1 MSPLQRI
8 QTPMKVL
15 AAVGLLVLSSLMTF
29 PVFAEGGDRVV
40 TIGSADFPESQ
51 LIATIYAKALQA
63 KGVKTETKLSIG
75 SREVYMPALRDGSID
90 LIPEYSGS
98 ILTYLD
104 RNAKPQNAQEV
115 NDALK
120 KALPAGIS
128 MLTPSPAQDADTL
141 VVTSATATKY
151 GLKAIPDLKDV
162 AANLVVGA
170 SPEWR
175 GRWEGM
181 VGLKEVYGLTFKSFR
196 PLDVT
201 GPLTLSALLHG
212 QIDVANLTST
222 NPALARN
229 KLVSLEDPK
238 NLFPA
243 QNIVPIFA
251 TQKIDEK
258 VSAILDAVS
267 AAMTTEDLVEMNGR
281 LANHDDIGAIAADW
295 LTAHK
300 LN

>member
-1 MSPLQRI
+1 
-8 QTPMKVL
+8 
-15 AAVGLLVLSSLMTF
+15 
-29 PVFAEGGDRVV
+29 
-40 TIGSADFPESQ
+40 
-51 LIATIYAKALQA
+51 
-63 KGVKTETKLSIG
+63 
-75 SREVYMPALRDGSID
+75 

-98 ILTYLD
+98 VLSYLD
-104 RNAKPQNAQEV
+104 RNARAQGAQEV
-115 NDALK
+115 TDALK

-128 MLTPSPAQDADTL
+128 MLTPSPAQDVDTL
-141 VVTSATATKY
+141 VVTSATASKY
-151 GLKAIPDLKDV
+151 GLKAIPDLKNV
-162 AANLVVGA
+162 AADLVVGA

-181 VGLKEVYGLTFKSFR
+181 VGLKEVYELKFKSFR

-251 TQKIDEK
+251 TQKIGEK

>member
-1 MSPLQRI
+1 MNI
-8 QTPMKVL
+8 V
-15 AAVGLLVLSSLMTF
+15 AAFGLLVLSSLMTS
-29 PVFAEGGDRVV
+29 PAFADDSAQSKAGGDRVV

-51 LIATIYAKALQA
+51 LLATIYAKALQA
-63 KGVKTETKLSIG
+63 KGIKTETKLSIG

-98 ILTYLD
+98 VLSYLD
-104 RNAKPQNAQEV
+104 RNARAQSAQEV
-115 NDALK
+115 TDALK

-128 MLTPSPAQDADTL
+128 MLTPSPAQDVDTL
-141 VVTSATATKY
+141 VVTSVTASKY
-151 GLKAIPDLKDV
+151 GLKAIPDLKNV
-162 AANLVVGA
+162 AADLVVGA

-181 VGLKEVYGLTFKSFR
+181 VGLKEVYELKFKSFR

>member
-1 MSPLQRI
+1 MRMNVI
-8 QTPMKVL
+8 
-15 AAVGLLVLSSLMTF
+15 AAVGLLFLSSLMAF
-29 PVFAEGGDRVV
+29 PAFADDKTGGDRVV

-51 LIATIYAKALQA
+51 LLATIYAKALAA

-98 ILTYLD
+98 VLSYLD
-104 RNAKPQNAQEV
+104 RNARAQTSQEV
-115 NDALK
+115 TDALK
-120 KALPAGIS
+120 KALPPGIS

-141 VVTSATATKY
+141 VVTSATASKY
-151 GLKAIPDLKDV
+151 GLKAIPDLKNV
-162 AANLVVGA
+162 AGELVAGA

-181 VGLKEVYGLTFKSFR
+181 VGLKEVYDLKFKSFR

-212 QIDVANLTST
+212 QIDVANLTTT

-238 NLFPA
+238 HLFPA

-281 LANHDDIGAIAADW
+281 LANHDDIGTIAADW

>member
-1 MSPLQRI
+1 MPKTVI
-8 QTPMKVL
+8 
-15 AAVGLLVLSSLMTF
+15 AAVGLLVLSCLMTF
-29 PVFAEGGDRVV
+29 PAFADGGDRTV

-90 LIPEYSGS
+90 LIPEYTGS

-120 KALPAGIS
+120 KALPAGVS

-141 VVTSATATKY
+141 VVTSATASKY

-212 QIDVANLTST
+212 QIDVANLTTT

-238 NLFPA
+238 NLIPA

-251 TQKIDEK
+251 TQRIDDK

-267 AAMTTEDLVEMNGR
+267 AAMTTEDLVQMNGR
-281 LANHDDIGAIAADW
+281 LADHDDIGAIAADW

>member
-1 MSPLQRI
+1 MNVI
-8 QTPMKVL
+8 
-15 AAVGLLVLSSLMTF
+15 AAFGLLVLSSLTAF
-29 PVFAEGGDRVV
+29 PAFADDSAQNKAGGDHVIA
-40 TIGSADFPESQ
+40 IGSADFPESQ
-51 LIATIYAKALQA
+51 LLATIYAKALEA

-115 NDALK
+115 NDELRK
-120 KALPAGIS
+120 VLPPGVS
-128 MLTPSPAQDADTL
+128 MLKPSPAQDADTL

-151 GLKAIPDLKDV
+151 GLKSISDLKNV
-162 AANLVVGA
+162 AGDLVAGA

-181 VGLKEVYGLTFKSFR
+181 VGLKEVYELKFKSFR

-212 QIDVANLTST
+212 QIDVANLTTT

-258 VSAILDAVS
+258 VSAILDTVS
-267 AAMTTEDLVEMNGR
+267 AALTTEDLVAMNER

>member
-1 MSPLQRI
+1 MRMNVI
-8 QTPMKVL
+8 
-15 AAVGLLVLSSLMTF
+15 AAVGLLLLSSLMAF
-29 PVFAEGGDRVV
+29 PAFADDKTGGDRVV

-51 LIATIYAKALQA
+51 LLATIYAKALAA

-98 ILTYLD
+98 VLSYLD
-104 RNAKPQNAQEV
+104 RNARAQTSQEV
-115 NDALK
+115 TDALK
-120 KALPAGIS
+120 KALPPGIS

-141 VVTSATATKY
+141 VVTSATASKY
-151 GLKAIPDLKDV
+151 GLKAIPDLKNV
-162 AANLVVGA
+162 AGELVAGA

-181 VGLKEVYGLTFKSFR
+181 VGLKEVYDLKFKSFR

-212 QIDVANLTST
+212 QIDVANLTTT

-238 NLFPA
+238 HLFPA

-281 LANHDDIGAIAADW
+281 LANHDDIGTIAADW

>member
-1 MSPLQRI
+1 MNI
-8 QTPMKVL
+8 V
-15 AAVGLLVLSSLMTF
+15 AAFGLLVLSSLMTF
-29 PVFAEGGDRVV
+29 PAFADDSAQSKAGGDRVV

-51 LIATIYAKALQA
+51 LLATIYAKALQA

-115 NDALK
+115 TDALK
-120 KALPAGIS
+120 KALPAGVS
-128 MLTPSPAQDADTL
+128 MLTPSPAEDVDTL
-141 VVTSATATKY
+141 VVTSATASKY
-151 GLKAIPDLKDV
+151 GLKAIPDLKNV

-181 VGLKEVYGLTFKSFR
+181 VGLKEVYDIKFKSFR

-251 TQKIDEK
+251 TQRIDEK
-258 VSAILDAVS
+258 VSAILNAVS

>member
-1 MSPLQRI
+1 MNVI
-8 QTPMKVL
+8 

-29 PVFAEGGDRVV
+29 PVFAEGGDRTI

-51 LIATIYAKALQA
+51 LLATIYAKALQA

-90 LIPEYSGS
+90 LIPEYTGS

-120 KALPAGIS
+120 KALPAGVS

-141 VVTSATATKY
+141 VVTSATASKY

-212 QIDVANLTST
+212 QIDVANLTTT

-238 NLFPA
+238 NLIPA

-251 TQKIDEK
+251 TQRIDDK
-258 VSAILDAVS
+258 VSAILNAVS
-267 AAMTTEDLVEMNGR
+267 AAMTTEDLVQMNGR
-281 LANHDDIGAIAADW
+281 LADHDDIGAIAADW